1 MPKGFTL
8 RKSTS
13 MLEFRKVFSKDLI
26 YNRYIAQEQQ
36 EEHQKSR
43 RTSTNLEHELTT
55 LPKKRNYLLLTL
67 YEQIWIISNLNAMDV
82 QRESEP
88 TADAFLGPLSAR
100 SAMLS
105 ILQSKILSF
114 QCL

>member
-1 MPKGFTL
+1 
-8 RKSTS
+8 
-13 MLEFRKVFSKDLI
+13 V
-26 YNRYIAQEQQ
+26 
-36 EEHQKSR
+36 
-43 RTSTNLEHELTT
+43 
-55 LPKKRNYLLLTL
+55 
-67 YEQIWIISNLNAMDV
+67 DV